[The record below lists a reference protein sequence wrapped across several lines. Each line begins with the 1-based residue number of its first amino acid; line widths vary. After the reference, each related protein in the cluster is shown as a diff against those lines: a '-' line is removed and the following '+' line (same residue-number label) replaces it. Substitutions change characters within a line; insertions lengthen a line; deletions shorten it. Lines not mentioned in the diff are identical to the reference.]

1 MPNGAAT
8 LMPPPEAVKAAPKQ
22 PAQVYLNENVL
33 MGMVLSTVEVFKKEC
48 FGMLLGYRAD
58 GKYIVEH
65 AIPYQSVRRGH
76 NWTELRS
83 DKWKIMQGILRNFP
97 KLDILGDYH
106 SHTMYRDIRASVTL
120 SEDDIAYMEPHELQI
135 VVAINQHEHR
145 RAWSWSVNADRTLSG
160 WIDRYHFR
168 IAAYYY
174 DRHSVVGKG
183 GKGGNGNGNGNGHGP
198 RKPLTRPRM
207 AQILCPIAMGAVR

>member
-1 MPNGAAT
+1 MPSSNGT
-8 LMPPPEAVKAAPKQ
+8 LMAPPAAAKPVRAQ

-106 SHTMYRDIRASVTL
+106 SHTMYRDIRASITL
-120 SEDDIAYMEPHELQI
+120 SEDDITYMEPHELQI
-135 VVAINQHEHR
+135 VVAINQHEYC
-145 RAWSWSVNADRTLSG
+145 RAWSWSLNIDRTLSG

-174 DRHSVVGKG
+174 DRQSINGT
-183 GKGGNGNGNGNGHGP
+183 GGNGNGNGNGHGP
-198 RKPLTRPRM
+198 RKPLTRPRL
-207 AQILCPIAMGAVR
+207 AQILCPIAMGASR

>member
-1 MPNGAAT
+1 MPNSNGT
-8 LMPPPEAVKAAPKQ
+8 LMAPPAAAKPARAQ

-33 MGMVLSTVEVFKKEC
+33 MGIVLSTVEVFKKEC

-83 DKWKIMQGILRNFP
+83 DKWKILQGILRNFP

-106 SHTMYRDIRASVTL
+106 SHTMYRDIRANITL

-135 VVAINQHEHR
+135 VVAINQHEYR
-145 RAWSWSVNADRTLSG
+145 RAWSWSLNIDRTLSG

-174 DRHSVVGKG
+174 DRHLT
-183 GKGGNGNGNGNGHGP
+183 NGNGNGNGHGP
-198 RKPLTRPRM
+198 RKPLTRPRL
-207 AQILCPIAMGAVR
+207 AQILCPIAMGASR

>member
-1 MPNGAAT
+1 MPNGAST
-8 LMPPPEAVKAAPKQ
+8 LMAPPAAAKPARSQ
-22 PAQVYLNENVL
+22 PVQVYLNENVL

-65 AIPYQSVRRGH
+65 VIPYQSVRRGH

-120 SEDDIAYMEPHELQI
+120 SEDDITYMEPHELQI

-174 DRHSVVGKG
+174 DRHAT
-183 GKGGNGNGNGNGHGP
+183 NGNGNGHGP
-198 RKPLTRPRM
+198 RKPLTRPRL

>member
-1 MPNGAAT
+1 MPNGAGA
-8 LMPPPEAVKAAPKQ
+8 LIAAPAAAR
-22 PAQVYLNENVL
+22 PVRTVRPEPVQVYLNENVL

-48 FGMLLGYRAD
+48 FGILLGYRAD

-65 AIPYQSVRRGH
+65 ALPYQSARRGH

-106 SHTMYRDIRASVTL
+106 SHTMYRDIRASITL
-120 SEDDIAYMEPHELQI
+120 SDDDIAYMEPHELQI
-135 VVAINQHEHR
+135 VVAINQQEHPR
-145 RAWSWSVNADRTLSG
+145 TWSWSVNVDRTLSG

-174 DRHSVVGKG
+174 DRHEITGM
-183 GKGGNGNGNGNGHGP
+183 GGNGNGNGNGHGP
-198 RKPLTRPRM
+198 RKPLTRPRR
-207 AQILCPIAMGAVR
+207 AQILCPIAMGASR

>member
-1 MPNGAAT
+1 MPNSNGT
-8 LMPPPEAVKAAPKQ
+8 LMAPPAAAKPARAQ

-106 SHTMYRDIRASVTL
+106 SHTMYRDIRASITL

-135 VVAINQHEHR
+135 VVAINQHEYR
-145 RAWSWSVNADRTLSG
+145 RAWSWSLNIDRTLSG

-174 DRHSVVGKG
+174 DRHLT
-183 GKGGNGNGNGNGHGP
+183 NGNGNGNGHGP
-198 RKPLTRPRM
+198 RKPLTRPRL
-207 AQILCPIAMGAVR
+207 AQILCPIAMGASR

>member
-1 MPNGAAT
+1 MPNGTLTAPPAA
-8 LMPPPEAVKAAPKQ
+8 AK
-22 PAQVYLNENVL
+22 PARALPVQVYLNENVL

-174 DRHSVVGKG
+174 DRQSINGTR
-183 GKGGNGNGNGNGHGP
+183 GNGNGNGNGHGS
-198 RKPLTRPRM
+198 RKPLTRPRL
-207 AQILCPIAMGAVR
+207 AQILCPIAMGASR